1 VPAIDVGVAHNDP
14 GERFMTTSAKELVF
28 AIAHEVGN
36 HLGAIRLQAHL
47 LDEDLSAL
55 ELARASV
62 LIDGL
67 SATSGPLLALLRP
80 LLAEEDVAAAGRVI
94 RWQQVLTSVVQQLVD
109 DGTQG
114 TELVLEPVADS
125 SAIAPDVAWLHPL
138 LVALVGATV
147 SHAGASARV
156 DLKLEEQPEAV
167 CCWIVDDGEE
177 EMLGPDAATRGRALL
192 VAIAACLLERSGGRV
207 EAERVAS
214 QTRVGLFF
222 AKAGD

>member
-1 VPAIDVGVAHNDP
+1 
-14 GERFMTTSAKELVF
+14 MTTSATELVF
-28 AIAHEVGN
+28 SIAHEVGN

-67 SATSGPLLALLRP
+67 SATAGPLLALLRP
-80 LLAEEDVAAAGRVI
+80 LLTEEDVAASGRMI
-94 RWQQVLTSVVQQLVD
+94 RWQQVLTGVVQQLLD

-114 TELVLEPVADS
+114 TELVLEPLADS

-138 LVALVGATV
+138 LVALVGATIA
-147 SHAGASARV
+147 HAGASARV
-156 DLKLEEQPEAV
+156 ALKLEEQAGGAW
-167 CCWIVDDGEE
+167 CWILDDGEE
-177 EMLGPDAATRGRALL
+177 EPLGADAASRGRALV
-192 VAIAACLLERSGGRV
+192 VAIASCLLERAGGRV

-222 AKAGD
+222 AKIGE